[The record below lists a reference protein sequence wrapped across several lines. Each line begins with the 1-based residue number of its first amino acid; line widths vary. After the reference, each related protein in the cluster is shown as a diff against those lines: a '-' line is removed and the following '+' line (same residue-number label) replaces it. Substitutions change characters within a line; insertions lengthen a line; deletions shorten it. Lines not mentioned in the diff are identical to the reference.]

1 MKTKNSGAKSFVI
14 VGLAVLLT
22 LTLAIRPRSAKAG
35 DDRGFTL
42 DVAED
47 CDPATAVVNPVNP
60 LEDTTMNNS
69 VGDTLVVTGSI
80 FPGGTL
86 HTGTQSNSPG
96 DPGSLGQWRSRASLI
111 ANWTAQTG
119 FESSPIA
126 FATMIYTLNNGRDS
140 IMSEGLVP
148 NIGSATKRVLIG
160 GTGTFSGA
168 AGEVRMENLGTNAT
182 GCFNYRFT
190 FKLKD

>member
-1 MKTKNSGAKSFVI
+1 MKTRKSVAKSFVI
-14 VGLAVLLT
+14 LGLAMLLT
-22 LTLAIRPRSAKAG
+22 LTLTLQPRSAKAG
-35 DDRGFTL
+35 DDRTFTL

-47 CDPATAVVNPVNP
+47 CNPATAVVNPANP
-60 LEDTTMNNS
+60 LEDATMNNS

-86 HTGTQSNSPG
+86 HTGSQSNSPA
-96 DPGSLGQWRSRASLI
+96 DPGSIGQWRSRATLI
-111 ANWTAQTG
+111 ANWNVQTG
-119 FESSPIA
+119 FDSSPIA
-126 FATMIYTLNNGRDS
+126 FATMLYTLNNGHDS

-160 GTGTFSGA
+160 GTGAFSGS
-168 AGEVRMENLGTNAT
+168 AGEVRMQNLGTNAT